1 VDDPR
6 TCYLRNGAGRS
17 MLTSYLPLKKAVFLD
32 GVSGGHGGRRL
43 APCPDGGYRAAT
55 VMRCRL

>member
-17 MLTSYLPLKKAVFLD
+17 MLTKVAALL
-32 GVSGGHGGRRL
+32 VSTFALGRSL
-43 APCPDGGYRAAT
+43 AGDTGQAFGIHAA
-55 VMRCRL
+55 